1 MLCHPRGRSKT
12 RGQNQSA
19 RSVRCDDARRRPQAP
34 YGPRWRAGYPCVGR
48 VLPTALAGKGRA
60 LKLAVLSDTH
70 LDAPF
75 VWAGPEVAR
84 RRRRAL
90 RDALSRAVELA
101 VELEV
106 DAVLCGGDLYEHD
119 RFSSDTGQFL
129 RGLRKAAPDPRL
141 RLPGQPRLARPAEP
155 LLPARVE
162 PQRTHLRGR
171 PPRGRNPLRRADP
184 VGRRAPG
191 AVGRES
197 RRGSALHRNA
207 DHRLMRH
214 RPASTPPRRG

>member
-1 MLCHPRGRSKT
+1 
-12 RGQNQSA
+12 
-19 RSVRCDDARRRPQAP
+19 
-34 YGPRWRAGYPCVGR
+34 

-119 RFSSDTGQFL
+119 RFSSDMRQFL
-129 RGLRKAAPDPRL
+129 RAAFEKLHPTPVYVSPGNHDWHGPQSLYSRPEWSPNVRIFEGDRLEAVTLLDGLTLWGAAHRAPSGAKAGAARRCTATPTIASCATDPHRI
-141 RLPGQPRLARPAEP
+141 R
-155 LLPARVE
+155 
-162 PQRTHLRGR
+162 
-171 PPRGRNPLRRADP
+171 P
-184 VGRRAPG
+184 VGDDGDEEAKACRR
-191 AVGRES
+191 
-197 RRGSALHRNA
+197 
-207 DHRLMRH
+207 
-214 RPASTPPRRG
+214 